1 MSMNLHQLTLQ
12 ESKLH
17 VYMYQMC
24 MTWYMR
30 VWTGGK
36 QMPEQI
42 SVCR

>member
-12 ESKLH
+12 EGKLH

-30 VWTGGK
+30 VCTGGK